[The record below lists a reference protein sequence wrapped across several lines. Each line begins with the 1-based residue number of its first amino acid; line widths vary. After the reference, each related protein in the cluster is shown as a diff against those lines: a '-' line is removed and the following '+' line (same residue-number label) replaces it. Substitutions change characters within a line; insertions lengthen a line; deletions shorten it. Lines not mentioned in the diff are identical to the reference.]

1 MRCKDFDAQIEELLA
16 GILHPDASQHM
27 RQCERCTSYF
37 RARSAVESGLRA
49 LASAPVQG
57 PSRATDRAVMESYR
71 RLQQGCMKA
80 RPSQSTGR
88 VIAFPGHL
96 GSSLA
101 ARARWSGLA
110 VAAAL
115 LAMVGSGIHLWTG
128 AATVSAPSLASAPA
142 VSQSASAISG
152 GAAEA
157 GRLAAETLAS
167 DNASR
172 KAPPRQLQAKLVSG
186 RASRSV
192 ATQDVAGAMPAEAAT
207 DGTATGGTAKGAA
220 AAQSAPG
227 AANSIMHLASAGG
240 ATASGVGQSAGS
252 TWPGYSDLMYCDPV
266 VCSGP
271 MQVVRIKVP
280 VGQVKPGAG
289 KSGSNSF
296 VNAEVVVGP
305 DGVARAIRVTN

>member
-37 RARSAVESGLRA
+37 RARSAVESGLRT

-71 RLQQGCMKA
+71 RLQGGMKA
-80 RPSQSTGR
+80 RPPQSTGR
-88 VIAFPGHL
+88 VVAFPGHL
-96 GSSLA
+96 GSSPA
-101 ARARWSGLA
+101 ARTRWSGLA

-128 AATVSAPSLASAPA
+128 APTVSAPSVASAPA
-142 VSQSASAISG
+142 VSQTASAVSG

-157 GRLAAETLAS
+157 GTLAAETLAS
-167 DNASR
+167 DNGSR
-172 KAPPRQLQAKLVSG
+172 SAPTRQLQAKLVSG

-192 ATQDVAGAMPAEAAT
+192 ATQDVAGAMPAEEIA
-207 DGTATGGTAKGAA
+207 GGTAANDAA
-220 AAQSAPG
+220 TAQSAPG

-240 ATASGVGQSAGS
+240 ATAGGVGRSAGS
-252 TWPGYSDLMYCDPV
+252 SWPGYSDLMYCDPV

-280 VGQVKPGAG
+280 VGQGKPGAG
-289 KSGSNSF
+289 KIGSNSF

-305 DGVARAIRVTN
+305 DGVARAIRVAN

>member
-96 GSSLA
+96 GSSPA
-101 ARARWSGLA
+101 ARTRWSGLA

-115 LAMVGSGIHLWTG
+115 LAVVGSGIHLWTG
-128 AATVSAPSLASAPA
+128 ASTVSAPSIASAPT

-157 GRLAAETLAS
+157 GTLATTLAS

-192 ATQDVAGAMPAEAAT
+192 ATQDVAGAMPAEAVA
-207 DGTATGGTAKGAA
+207 DGTAAKDAA

-227 AANSIMHLASAGG
+227 AANSIMHLASVGG

-280 VGQVKPGAG
+280 VGQAKPGAG
-289 KSGSNSF
+289 KSGSNSNSF

-305 DGVARAIRVTN
+305 DGVARAIRVAN

>member
-1 MRCKDFDAQIEELLA
+1 M
-16 GILHPDASQHM
+16 
-27 RQCERCTSYF
+27 
-37 RARSAVESGLRA
+37 
-49 LASAPVQG
+49 
-57 PSRATDRAVMESYR
+57 
-71 RLQQGCMKA
+71 
-80 RPSQSTGR
+80 
-88 VIAFPGHL
+88 
-96 GSSLA
+96 
-101 ARARWSGLA
+101 
-110 VAAAL
+110 AAAL

-142 VSQSASAISG
+142 VSPSASAISS

-157 GRLAAETLAS
+157 GTLAAETLAS

-192 ATQDVAGAMPAEAAT
+192 ATQDVAGAMPAEAVA
-207 DGTATGGTAKGAA
+207 GGTAKGAA

-280 VGQVKPGAG
+280 VRQVKPGAG
-289 KSGSNSF
+289 KNGSNSNSF

-305 DGVARAIRVTN
+305 DGVARAIRVAN

>member
-71 RLQQGCMKA
+71 RLQQGRMKA

-96 GSSLA
+96 T
-101 ARARWSGLA
+101 RWNGLA

-128 AATVSAPSLASAPA
+128 AATVSAPSLASAPT
-142 VSQSASAISG
+142 VSQSASAISS

-157 GRLAAETLAS
+157 GTLAAETLAS

-289 KSGSNSF
+289 KNGSNSNSF

-305 DGVARAIRVTN
+305 DGVARAIRVAN